1 MRNLKKVLGL
11 VLCLAMMLSIM
22 VVGAGAVFA
31 DQKDIDTKPGYD
43 AQHHGG
49 GRRRCVCRPEGH

>member
-22 VVGAGAVFA
+22 VVGAGAMPWMLA
-31 DQKDIDTKPGYD
+31 LP
-43 AQHHGG
+43 
-49 GRRRCVCRPEGH
+49 